1 MGLLDNAEV
10 AFIICRE
17 DEPKEKKGIAMKK
30 ITGIIAVTA
39 ALTAM
44 AGLAFATGGKA
55 TKKGEELF
63 KQHCTSCHADGGNII
78 NAQKPIGKKALKA
91 RGITDW
97 KGIVKAMRNPG
108 PGMTKFDAK
117 TIPDK
122 DAKQIA
128 EYILK
133 TFK

>member
-1 MGLLDNAEV
+1 
-10 AFIICRE
+10 
-17 DEPKEKKGIAMKK
+17 MKK
-30 ITGIIAVTA
+30 LSRIILTVA

-44 AGLAFATGGKA
+44 AGFAFAAGGKTA
-55 TKKGEELF
+55 KKGEELF
-63 KQHCTSCHADGGNII
+63 KQHCMSCHADGGNII
-78 NAQKPIGKKALKA
+78 NAQKTIGKQALKA

-117 TIPDK
+117 AVPDK
-122 DAKQIA
+122 DAKLIA
-128 EYILK
+128 DYILK

>member
-1 MGLLDNAEV
+1 MKRAS
-10 AFIICRE
+10 
-17 DEPKEKKGIAMKK
+17 GILAA
-30 ITGIIAVTA
+30 TV
-39 ALTAM
+39 ALTALN
-44 AGLAFATGGKA
+44 GLAFAAGGKDM
-55 TKKGEELF
+55 KKGEALF
-63 KQHCTSCHADGGNII
+63 KQHCVSCHADGGNII

-97 KGIVKAMRNPG
+97 KGIVKTMRNPG
-108 PGMTKFDAK
+108 PGMNKFDAK